1 MEDPPVGDS
10 HHTTHLPPIDGNT
23 DVLSDKHCNA
33 MIYAMGRIGTSLKDK
48 RQIYISKLNAV
59 RKEAEKKLSE
69 ATSIQWELR
78 AQLDS
83 ANTGLSRMIEEGK
96 WLREQVEVAQ
106 QGRLAAWEALKA
118 KEKELAVAYE
128 MHRKEAKLA
137 SERYKSLEDSSQR
150 DLTIE
155 KDHRQAEGEATRTG
169 QERLMKCIEDK
180 EETISKLE
188 VTIGQCRD
196 EIVSAK
202 KETTELGEEKKMEI
216 RARDAEIHRLGEEVA
231 ERERTIAALRKEEAE
246 RTEAL
251 RAQIEG
257 LKKELSHNA
266 VHVELAEYKE
276 RLRLKDASYEELARD
291 ALADS
296 ERHRSELS
304 ALHEK
309 YQGERKAAE
318 KSHGLRVLEME
329 QEISAVRR
337 EVEQERAKAAEREGA
352 HKVVLLARDAEIQRF
367 SAVVEDLESKLVCK
381 DLAFKA
387 LVEET
392 QQTDKSNEEDTEKVK
407 LKEQVKELDHKL
419 KWQTKRFEAVVGE
432 FETVVGE
439 KDKRVQALIEEVEA
453 ARRKVDDER
462 ASHRVLEGQWHD
474 RVREKEKGY
483 DRILE
488 LLAGKD
494 SEIRAEQERTAAEAR
509 KVALIEREM
518 ERRDHGWRQK
528 IAWHQRD
535 YAELMSCLELAK
547 MHAAEEWER
556 WRAGVESL
564 LCDRDKEREAWVKD
578 RAALR
583 LEIADWKSK
592 HQAVA
597 ATLEEAKDKLRA
609 LHDEMDKIAAA
620 FEEERQGLE
629 RQINQVKRDMENK
642 LEQAEEQYQRLLAE
656 YKALKARYEKDAA
669 SAGKLRM
676 LQEEIEQLNITVEA
690 LKAEIQRLNKMIG
703 TMKTQLRNKD
713 FLVDDIKRE
722 TADILYAKEQA
733 YEALVKQFNSLSNE
747 FDKFKE
753 EVEEERAEVLASW
766 TAKEQEWRH
775 QDHNRNMMVS
785 ALREDLEKADEL
797 NLEQQR
803 GFDKLTASL
812 TLALERSSMERSDT
826 EGKMTFAIAKMFSEN
841 AEMAEEMK
849 ALERGVEEERATIHQ
864 KMKLLETGHRAER
877 QKFKV
882 LLASREA
889 EASSTAT
896 ALKAE
901 IAELKAVID
910 NDEEAARLREKLQ
923 VLEEKVVNSDIAI
936 AAAAAETTKLMQ
948 KMESEKVENEKK
960 EEGLRRKA
968 KAEEVKYRRMLFENE
983 DLKELLQTEMDKASK
998 ACRKLEEQLAA
1009 LPEVYDAEIHS
1020 LRDKLSALITA
1031 HDSEAANNQA
1041 LKEELTREKRQRAEA
1056 KEKLERA
1063 LRNAAAVVTAIRAF
1077 NLNLHDESAT
1087 AAADSS
1093 SMTPP
1098 YKILFLDIDGVLNTV
1113 KGGPQVVFDTVLV
1126 RRVGEIVQQTGC
1138 KVVWTTYWRGF
1149 EDYITYAFCRLAEL
1163 PVDVVVGRTKGTPH
1177 LNHSASNARVYTSR
1191 LEEIRAWMKE
1201 HPQLVEKYVILDD
1214 RDVVPP
1220 EDPMLAS
1227 CSTTLGSPSDPRY
1240 PSPPGS
1246 AVEGWTE
1253 YISDT
1258 VSETANTISNYINS
1272 PESVR
1277 QRASYRRSI
1286 TEGLSN
1292 MWHSGTSVFADS
1304 QDCTGGGRASDDDDD
1319 EGELAA
1325 ASPIPGDSLAT
1336 LRAVAVAER
1345 RLLKVLRGIA
1355 IGFATHT
1362 DALLLNRAEISRLD
1376 EAVADYTATHAP
1388 IEASRQDDGKDAL
1401 RRLKFVSD
1409 VSSSTSESTS
1419 KAIHTFTATLD
1430 EDLRRLADLLRRL
1443 HQRDQQYL
1451 ALVEMRDRLDR
1462 RRHAIAERLRRRSTH
1477 VSLQTAHSSEAHDL
1491 APLSRRVSSEVYE
1504 QARQVAEAEANFAA
1518 ATDALEQE
1526 AQVKLDA
1533 EGHRHRTE
1541 GCLENLFRLQRSF
1554 FMEMGSHYEKAGQHS
1569 TADFFAP
1576 TASPS

>member
-1 MEDPPVGDS
+1 
-10 HHTTHLPPIDGNT
+10 
-23 DVLSDKHCNA
+23 
-33 MIYAMGRIGTSLKDK
+33 
-48 RQIYISKLNAV
+48 
-59 RKEAEKKLSE
+59 
-69 ATSIQWELR
+69 
-78 AQLDS
+78 S
-83 ANTGLSRMIEEGK
+83 A
-96 WLREQVEVAQ
+96 A
-106 QGRLAAWEALKA
+106 
-118 KEKELAVAYE
+118 
-128 MHRKEAKLA
+128 
-137 SERYKSLEDSSQR
+137 
-150 DLTIE
+150 
-155 KDHRQAEGEATRTG
+155 
-169 QERLMKCIEDK
+169 
-180 EETISKLE
+180 
-188 VTIGQCRD
+188 
-196 EIVSAK
+196 
-202 KETTELGEEKKMEI
+202 
-216 RARDAEIHRLGEEVA
+216 
-231 ERERTIAALRKEEAE
+231 
-246 RTEAL
+246 
-251 RAQIEG
+251 
-257 LKKELSHNA
+257 
-266 VHVELAEYKE
+266 
-276 RLRLKDASYEELARD
+276 
-291 ALADS
+291 
-296 ERHRSELS
+296 
-304 ALHEK
+304 
-309 YQGERKAAE
+309 
-318 KSHGLRVLEME
+318 
-329 QEISAVRR
+329 RR
-337 EVEQERAKAAEREGA
+337 EVEQERAKAAEREGE
-352 HKVVLLARDAEIQRF
+352 HKVVLLARDAEIQRI
-367 SAVVEDLESKLVCK
+367 SAVVGDLEGKLVCK

-387 LVEET
+387 LAEET

-407 LKEQVKELDHKL
+407 LKEEVKELDHKL

-439 KDKRVQALIEEVEA
+439 KDKRVQALMEEVEA

-535 YAELMSCLELAK
+535 YAELMSSLESAK
-547 MHAAEEWER
+547 LHAAEEWER
-556 WRAGVESL
+556 WRAGVQSL
-564 LCDRDKEREAWVKD
+564 LCDRDKEREAWVKE

-629 RQINQVKRDMENK
+629 RQISQVKRDMENK

-690 LKAEIQRLNKMIG
+690 LKTEIQRLNKVIG

-766 TAKEQEWRH
+766 TAKEQEWKH
-775 QDHNRNMMVS
+775 QDHNRNMMVC
-785 ALREDLEKADEL
+785 ALREDLEKAEEL

-849 ALERGVEEERATIHQ
+849 ALERGVEEERATMHQ

-1077 NLNLHDESAT
+1077 KLDLHDE
-1087 AAADSS
+1087 
-1093 SMTPP
+1093 
-1098 YKILFLDIDGVLNTV
+1098 
-1113 KGGPQVVFDTVLV
+1113 
-1126 RRVGEIVQQTGC
+1126 VGH
-1138 KVVWTTYWRGF
+1138 
-1149 EDYITYAFCRLAEL
+1149 ED
-1163 PVDVVVGRTKGTPH
+1163 DH
-1177 LNHSASNARVYTSR
+1177 
-1191 LEEIRAWMKE
+1191 E
-1201 HPQLVEKYVILDD
+1201 HE
-1214 RDVVPP
+1214 
-1220 EDPMLAS
+1220 
-1227 CSTTLGSPSDPRY
+1227 
-1240 PSPPGS
+1240 
-1246 AVEGWTE
+1246 
-1253 YISDT
+1253 
-1258 VSETANTISNYINS
+1258 
-1272 PESVR
+1272 
-1277 QRASYRRSI
+1277 
-1286 TEGLSN
+1286 
-1292 MWHSGTSVFADS
+1292 
-1304 QDCTGGGRASDDDDD
+1304 
-1319 EGELAA
+1319 
-1325 ASPIPGDSLAT
+1325 
-1336 LRAVAVAER
+1336 
-1345 RLLKVLRGIA
+1345 
-1355 IGFATHT
+1355 
-1362 DALLLNRAEISRLD
+1362 
-1376 EAVADYTATHAP
+1376 
-1388 IEASRQDDGKDAL
+1388 
-1401 RRLKFVSD
+1401 
-1409 VSSSTSESTS
+1409 
-1419 KAIHTFTATLD
+1419 
-1430 EDLRRLADLLRRL
+1430 
-1443 HQRDQQYL
+1443 
-1451 ALVEMRDRLDR
+1451 
-1462 RRHAIAERLRRRSTH
+1462 
-1477 VSLQTAHSSEAHDL
+1477 
-1491 APLSRRVSSEVYE
+1491 
-1504 QARQVAEAEANFAA
+1504 
-1518 ATDALEQE
+1518 
-1526 AQVKLDA
+1526 
-1533 EGHRHRTE
+1533 
-1541 GCLENLFRLQRSF
+1541 
-1554 FMEMGSHYEKAGQHS
+1554 
-1569 TADFFAP
+1569 
-1576 TASPS
+1576 